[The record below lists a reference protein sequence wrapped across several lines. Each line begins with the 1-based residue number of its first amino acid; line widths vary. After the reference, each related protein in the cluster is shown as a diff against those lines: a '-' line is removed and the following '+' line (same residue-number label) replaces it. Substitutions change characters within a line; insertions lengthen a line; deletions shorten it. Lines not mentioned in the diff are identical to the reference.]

1 MALPTAET
9 KQATGSSD
17 GKERSNLRN
26 RISNRLQRL
35 NELLVRSGSTDLGV
49 SALISMVVMFVTTG
63 TLRRDLAA
71 RPLPLHLG
79 AEHQA

>member
-35 NELLVRSGSTDLGV
+35 NELLVR
-49 SALISMVVMFVTTG
+49 FVTTG

-71 RPLPLHLG
+71 RPLPLLPWCRTSNVIRSSKLS
-79 AEHQA
+79 ALTRRPP